1 MNNTL
6 DLIRRLNNT
15 GAPRKF
21 ENLLTESADELMRL
35 LKLIEEKDFKIK
47 DLEESMKIYN
57 HIA

>member
-21 ENLLTESADELMRL
+21 ETLLHECTSELGRL
-35 LKLIEEKDFKIK
+35 LKVIEEKDNKIK